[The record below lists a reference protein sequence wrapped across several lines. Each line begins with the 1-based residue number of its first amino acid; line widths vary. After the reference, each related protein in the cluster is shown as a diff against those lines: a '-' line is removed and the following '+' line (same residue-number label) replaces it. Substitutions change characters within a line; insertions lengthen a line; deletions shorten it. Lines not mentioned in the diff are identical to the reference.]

1 MVYLEPTSFTGELDV
16 SLRHDL
22 REKIT
27 SSENNI
33 GNHQE
38 PLSLFEK
45 KKRPSTM
52 DEKDVTLHLTSEN
65 FSDLAWIWN
74 VHASTKANVFDD
86 AAS

>member
-1 MVYLEPTSFTGELDV
+1 MIVSKSPTLSQKGYLVYLESTSCTGELDV

-38 PLSLFEK
+38 PLSLFKK
-45 KKRPSTM
+45 KKR
-52 DEKDVTLHLTSEN
+52 VHLRWMKRIRLKLII
-65 FSDLAWIWN
+65 SD
-74 VHASTKANVFDD
+74 F
-86 AAS
+86 